1 MLGILYNI
9 IKIKRRAIM
18 ICHVTVK
25 TENIQD
31 SIDFY
36 QWLLE
41 LPLISRYESPIGE
54 LAFLGAE
61 ETKLEFICER
71 NYKRHGNIE
80 GITVG
85 FKVDNLD
92 SKIEMLKIKSI
103 VVSSIMMPKP
113 NVRFCFFT
121 DLNGVTVQLFE
132 EK

>member
-1 MLGILYNI
+1 L
-9 IKIKRRAIM
+9 
-18 ICHVTVK
+18 ICHVTVQ
-25 TENIQD
+25 TENIQE

-36 QWLLE
+36 QWLLD
-41 LPLISRYESPIGE
+41 LPVVSRHEIPGGE
-54 LAFLGAE
+54 LAFLGAA

-71 NYKRHGNIE
+71 NYKKQDKIE

-92 SKIEMLKIKSI
+92 KKIEMMKNRNIG
-103 VVSSIMMPKP
+103 VSAIIMPSS

-121 DLNGVTVQLFE
+121 DLNGVSIQLFE